1 MAENLQYNTNSQNWE
16 IIKNLYKTFGNNPR
30 NAETMNAL
38 KGYVGAFPVIGAPVA
53 ASEIYSGIK
62 EGNPLQ
68 AGLGALG
75 FAGGVAPAAKYLSPV
90 VAKAMMPLR
99 EAQVNIE
106 ATSPNLLQGANAS
119 RQGQFL
125 SDMRYNEALKA
136 AREKGMPLAN
146 APMSKTQGVW
156 VDPSSNVEEF
166 NRVYAQNIGR
176 VPTKQIS
183 DYLPLQQYAESM
195 GGDLGQW
202 GVGAARFSKLPF
214 NINKNAANAIMYQ
227 KASSKD
233 IIDAGRK
240 LNPKGGVVSSTP
252 NGGMLVFNPEGTMTA
267 KEIASELKGVSSK
280 PRYGLLDSAYYD
292 TSAQPQGAYMSNVD
306 DLIKGLGY

>member
-1 MAENLQYNTNSQNWE
+1 MENNLQYNTNSQNWE

-90 VAKAMMPLR
+90 IAKATMPLR
-99 EAQVNIE
+99 NAQINIE
-106 ATSPNLLQGANAS
+106 ATSPAILQGANAS

-125 SDMRYNEALKA
+125 SDLRYDTARKA
-136 AREKGMPLAN
+136 ASDAGMKMAN
-146 APMSKTQGVW
+146 APVTKTQGIW
-156 VDPSSNVEEF
+156 VDPETLAEEF
-166 NRVYAQNIGR
+166 NRVYSQNIGR
-176 VPTKQIS
+176 
-183 DYLPLQQYAESM
+183 LPKTPIEFNPQVKAYAESM

-202 GVGAARFSKLPF
+202 GVGASRFSPLPF
-214 NINKNAANAIMYQ
+214 NINKQAANSILYP
-227 KASSKD
+227 KATAKD
-233 IIDAGRK
+233 IIEAGKK
-240 LNPKGGVVSSTP
+240 LNPKGGVVSATP
-252 NGGMLVFNPEGTMTA
+252 QGGMIVFNPEVTMTTQ
-267 KEIASELKGVSSK
+267 EMASQLKNVSSK
-280 PRYGLLDSAYYD
+280 PRYGLLDSNLFM
-292 TSAQPQGAYMSNVD
+292 TNEVPQGNYMSNVD
-306 DLIKGLGY
+306 DLIRGLGY